1 MELFQDFLFFFQNNQ
16 TPLHMTCQEID
27 LDNFSEELL
36 KFGANLNA
44 VDVEGHSAIHFCAL
58 YGRNET
64 AKILVS

>member
-1 MELFQDFLFFFQNNQ
+1 
-16 TPLHMTCQEID
+16 MTCQEID

>member
-1 MELFQDFLFFFQNNQ
+1 
-16 TPLHMTCQEID
+16 MTCQEID

-36 KFGANLNA
+36 KFGADLNA